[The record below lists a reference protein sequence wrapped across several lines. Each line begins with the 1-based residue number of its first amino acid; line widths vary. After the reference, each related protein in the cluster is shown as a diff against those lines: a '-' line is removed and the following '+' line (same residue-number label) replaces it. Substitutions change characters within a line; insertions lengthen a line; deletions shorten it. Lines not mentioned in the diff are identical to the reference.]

1 MNGPQPTEPPTRDF
15 EKRFRELEQEWNE
28 LQKQLRDLPRSPGK
42 Q

>member
-1 MNGPQPTEPPTRDF
+1 VNGPLPTVPPASEF

-28 LQKQLRDLPRSPGK
+28 LQKQLRDLPRSPVK